1 FDWFYQD
8 AIARGYRIGVS
19 AAGDEHRGRPGGG
32 APGVDVFGT
41 RGGLT
46 GILADDLTE
55 PAIAAALRSRHTWAT
70 TGDRSVA
77 LLSAGSARQGDV
89 VRASGAVELS
99 YRLLGN
105 AGWERVAAYTNRGL
119 LWERDL
125 HREAGYAP
133 TRVRVRWGGA
143 RVKDRYRWARWSG
156 TIRCAGAQLR
166 ETIGFEHLE
175 EWARSETPGTLEV
188 KSETY
193 GDADGVV
200 LDVPNLSAAT
210 FELDLTI
217 QSYAKTGSP
226 LARSPF
232 AACPAVRWAVSGA
245 EVLQAGVVRRALPG
259 VEMFVAIERVTES
272 PLPRE
277 LTGRF
282 TIDPAGDGISALYV
296 TAREVNDEKVWTS
309 PLFFE

>member
-1 FDWFYQD
+1 
-8 AIARGYRIGVS
+8 
-19 AAGDEHRGRPGGG
+19 
-32 APGVDVFGT
+32 
-41 RGGLT
+41 
-46 GILADDLTE
+46 
-55 PAIAAALRSRHTWAT
+55 
-70 TGDRSVA
+70 
-77 LLSAGSARQGDV
+77 
-89 VRASGAVELS
+89 
-99 YRLLGN
+99 
-105 AGWERVAAYTNRGL
+105 
-119 LWERDL
+119 
-125 HREAGYAP
+125 
-133 TRVRVRWGGA
+133 
-143 RVKDRYRWARWSG
+143 
-156 TIRCAGAQLR
+156 
-166 ETIGFEHLE
+166 
-175 EWARSETPGTLEV
+175 
-188 KSETY
+188 
-193 GDADGVV
+193 V

-245 EVLQAGVVRRALPG
+245 ELLQAGVVRQSLPG